1 MRAGRW
7 DGRGERMSERGA
19 MRVGVLGVGRIGAF
33 HARALSGM
41 EAVERV
47 VVADADHARAE
58 AFAAR
63 AGIEA
68 VRVPELYGG
77 IDAVVIAAPTAVH
90 VELLRR
96 AADARLPILCEKP
109 IALDPKIAREVV
121 EYVQARGAE
130 LQVGFQRRFDA
141 MYLAARAAVRAGTL
155 GTLTRV
161 HAVSVDRL
169 PPPPEFVPTSG
180 GIYRDTHI
188 HDFDIVPWV
197 TGVPIVEVTAIGANR
212 GAAVFREHDDVD
224 VSAVLF
230 RLADGTLGT
239 AHAGRQ
245 HEPGYDVRLE
255 LAGTHGTHACGG
267 VTEGDFLTRFG
278 DAYRAELAAFVAMAA
293 GRIPSPC
300 PGPDALA
307 AQVVA
312 EACVVSRR
320 EGRPVRVG

>member
-1 MRAGRW
+1 MER
-7 DGRGERMSERGA
+7 DG
-19 MRVGVLGVGRIGAF
+19 MRVGVIGVGRIGGF
-33 HARALSGM
+33 HARALSGIA
-41 EAVERV
+41 AVERV
-47 VVADADHARAE
+47 VVADVDRGRAEEFARAAGVAAVGLDE
-58 AFAAR
+58 VFAA
-63 AGIEA
+63 
-68 VRVPELYGG
+68 V
-77 IDAVVIAAPTAVH
+77 DAVVIAAPTSAH
-90 VELLRR
+90 VELLRA
-96 AADARLPILCEKP
+96 AADAKLPILCEKP
-109 IALDPKIAREVV
+109 IALDPIVAREAVAYV
-121 EYVQARGAE
+121 EARGAG
-130 LQVGFQRRFDA
+130 LQVGFQRRFDP
-141 MYLAARAAVRAGTL
+141 MYVAARAAVEAGAL

-161 HAVSVDRL
+161 HAVSVDRR
-169 PPPPEFVPTSG
+169 PPPAAFVPTSG

-239 AHAGRQ
+239 AHAGRR

-255 LAGTHGTHACGG
+255 LAGTAGTHACGG

-293 GRIPSPC
+293 GRIAGPC
-300 PGPDALA
+300 SGADALA
-307 AQVVA
+307 AQAVA

-320 EGRPVRVG
+320 EGRTVRVG

>member
-1 MRAGRW
+1 
-7 DGRGERMSERGA
+7 

-33 HARALSGM
+33 HARALGAI

-47 VVADADHARAE
+47 VVADADHGRAE

-63 AGIEA
+63 AGVEPA
-68 VRVPELYGG
+68 GLEKVYGMV
-77 IDAVVIAAPTAVH
+77 DAVVIAAPTAVH

-96 AADARLPILCEKP
+96 AADAGLPILCEKP
-109 IALDPKIAREVV
+109 IALDPAIARDVV
-121 EYVQARGAE
+121 GYVEARGAG
-130 LQVGFQRRFDA
+130 LQVGFQRRFDP
-141 MYLAARAAVRAGTL
+141 MYVAAREAVRAGTL
-155 GTLTRV
+155 GTVTRV
-161 HAVSVDRL
+161 HAVSVDRR

-212 GAAVFREHDDVD
+212 GAAVFAENDDVD

-239 AHAGRQ
+239 AHAGRN

-255 LAGTHGTHACGG
+255 VAGTDGTHACGG

-278 DAYRAELAAFVAMAA
+278 DAYRAELAAFVSMAA
-293 GRIPSPC
+293 GRTPSPC
-300 PGPDALA
+300 PGPAALA
-307 AQVVA
+307 AQAVA

-320 EGRPVRVG
+320 EGRTVRVG

>member
-1 MRAGRW
+1 
-7 DGRGERMSERGA
+7 

-33 HARALSGM
+33 HARALGGM
-41 EAVERV
+41 AEVEQV
-47 VVADADHARAE
+47 VVADADHGRAE
-58 AFAAR
+58 EFAAR
-63 AGIEA
+63 SGAEA
-68 VRVPELYGG
+68 ARSTEVYRRV
-77 IDAVVIAAPTAVH
+77 DAVVIAAPTAVH

-109 IALDPKIAREVV
+109 IALDPTVAREAV
-121 EYVQARGAE
+121 EYVRARGAE
-130 LQVGFQRRFDA
+130 LQVGFQRRFDP
-141 MYLAARAAVRAGTL
+141 MYLAAREVVRAGTL
-155 GTLTRV
+155 GTVTRV
-161 HAVSVDRL
+161 HAVSVDRR

-197 TGVPIVEVTAIGANR
+197 TGLPIVEVTAIGANR

-239 AHAGRQ
+239 AHAGRR

-267 VTEGDFLTRFG
+267 VTEGDFLTRFA
-278 DAYRAELAAFVAMAA
+278 DAYRAELAAFVALAA
-293 GRIPSPC
+293 GRIDNPC
-300 PGPDALA
+300 PAPAALA
-307 AQVVA
+307 AQAVA

-320 EGRPVRVG
+320 EGRTVRVE